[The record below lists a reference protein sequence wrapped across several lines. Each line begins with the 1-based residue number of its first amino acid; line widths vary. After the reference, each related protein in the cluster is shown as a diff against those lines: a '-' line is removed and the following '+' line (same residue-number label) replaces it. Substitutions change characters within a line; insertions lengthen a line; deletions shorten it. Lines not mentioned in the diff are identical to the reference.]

1 MSVGR
6 RMAESFQT
14 SVRVKVHRASN
25 RASGEIGHRST
36 GRLSFEGKTASQQS
50 QAEVKFRGA
59 GAVAKRV
66 YSHSPGCRHGA
77 GICLVLGEAYQN
89 SLNRRHL

>member
-14 SVRVKVHRASN
+14 SVRVNIQRASN

-36 GRLSFEGKTASQQS
+36 GKLSFEGKPASQQS

-66 YSHSPGCRHGA
+66 YSQSRA
-77 GICLVLGEAYQN
+77 VDTVQAYVWCLAKPI
-89 SLNRRHL
+89 RTA